1 MVKNTM
7 TAAPKFT
14 LGAYLFDPNS
24 TDPASEAW
32 FENQFN
38 TFSAAM
44 GATPQYMDAFTDYY
58 VDWSQWVPI
67 QDGMAR
73 SWAASPVLRGVTP
86 VMTIPM
92 ATTSDWNNADQV
104 YKDIIAG
111 KHDDVFVGLINSW
124 KKVGY
129 VTVDARIGPE
139 MNGTFEPWYMGS
151 DPATVADWTAAF
163 RHIADLVHSVPG
175 ITVRTVWNPADLNY
189 TAQPTKSAY
198 PGDKYVDVIGA
209 DVYSVMFPPQ
219 LYDWHKNDGTVD
231 TSLQQWFS
239 DPVNREHY
247 WSNPDATQWNPNGYD
262 PSQWGFKQV
271 LAFAA
276 AHNKSLGIAETGA
289 GGNGTS
295 TGPIDDPDFPKWLY
309 EQLSQPGA
317 PKVDY
322 VNIWDITPG
331 DGNWE
336 FTNGTKP
343 LEAAAWRQ
351 YFGVPSPDGP
361 HSFPTIAVVGTGP
374 DTLVLTMAED
384 AYQGDAQF
392 VVSLDGTQL
401 GGVLTAGAWHNQGQG
416 QNFTFNGTWGAAGA
430 HILRVTFL
438 NDAWGGSASLD
449 RNLYVNTVTFDGS
462 VQQTNV
468 SVGGGGPQTFGLG
481 TAATSV
487 AFVDSAKARFLT
499 AVAPTATGEFGS
511 SDTKLNG
518 NVYQWLETGR
528 VTAIGADT
536 FDTVQ
541 VASLNDGSGSSFHL
555 NNFVEANATL
565 NNAPNTS
572 GSAST
577 LEVDSAMRGSIALGA
592 GNYAATINVRSVFA
606 DVPNNTFRISMGSGN
621 DSLTLNGDVSRTY
634 ANVAA
639 GSGTDTMTFLNVLN
653 ATVTGGSG
661 GSAVLLLGAG
671 TATVTAGSGSMDVK
685 GGAGADT
692 YIAHAGVGLMV
703 IENFSLAKGDVLQ
716 VDKALQASLVETVRG
731 AGVMLSFGPDTTKG
745 VMLNGLATLAPTSIA
760 WV

>member
-1 MVKNTM
+1 MVESTM
-7 TAAPKFT
+7 TATPKFT
-14 LGAYLFDPNS
+14 LGAYLYDPSS
-24 TDPASEAW
+24 TDPKSEAW

-38 TFSAAM
+38 AFSQAM
-44 GATPQYMDAFTDYY
+44 GAKPQFMDAFTDYY

-67 QDGMAR
+67 QDELAR
-73 SWAASPVLRGVTP
+73 SWAASPVLLGVTP

-163 RHIADLVHSVPG
+163 QHIANLVHSVPG

-189 TAQPTKSAY
+189 TAQPTVSAY
-198 PGDKYVDVIGA
+198 PGDKYVDVLGV
-209 DVYSVMFPPQ
+209 DVYSVMWPPQ

-231 TSLQQWFS
+231 ASLQQWFA

-247 WSNPDATQWNPNGYD
+247 WMNPNATEWNPNGYD

-271 LAFAA
+271 LAFAK
-276 AHNKSLGIAETGA
+276 AHNLPLGIAETGA

-322 VNIWDITPG
+322 VNIWDITPS

-351 YFGVPSPDGP
+351 YFGVPQASGD
-361 HSFPTIAVVGTGP
+361 HVFPTPPTVGSGP
-374 DTLVLTMAED
+374 DTLVLAMSED
-384 AYQGDAQF
+384 AFQGDAQF
-392 VVSLDGTQL
+392 TVSLDGTQL
-401 GGVLTAGAWHNQGQG
+401 GGVLTTAAWHNLGQG
-416 QNFTFNGTWGAAGA
+416 QNFTFNGSWGAVGP
-430 HILRVTFL
+430 HIVTVTFL
-438 NDAWGGSASLD
+438 NDAWGGAASLD
-449 RNLYVNTVTFDGS
+449 RNLYVNAVTFDG
-462 VQQTNV
+462 VAQQTNV
-468 SVGGGGPQTFGLG
+468 EQGSAGPQTFGVG
-481 TAATSV
+481 TAATSIS
-487 AFVDSAKARFLT
+487 FVDSAKTRFLT

-511 SDTKLNG
+511 WDTKLNN
-518 NVYQWLETGR
+518 NVYQWLQPGR
-528 VTAIGADT
+528 VTGIGAGA

-541 VASLNDGSGSSFHL
+541 VATLIDGSGSSFRL
-555 NNFVEANATL
+555 NDFVEANATL
-565 NNAPNTS
+565 NNAPNTV
-572 GSAST
+572 GSTST
-577 LEVDSAMRGSIALGA
+577 LTVDNAMRGSIALGA
-592 GNYAATINVRSVFA
+592 GNYAATINVRSVYA

-621 DSLTLNGDVSRTY
+621 DSLTLNGDASRTY

-639 GSGTDTMTFLNVLN
+639 GSGTDSMTFVNVLN
-653 ATVTGGSG
+653 TTVTGGSG
-661 GSAVLLLGAG
+661 AATVLLGSGA
-671 TATVTAGSGSMDVK
+671 ATVTAGTGSMDVT
-685 GGAGADT
+685 GGTSADT
-692 YIAHAGVGLMV
+692 YVAHAGLGLMT
-703 IENFSLAKGDVLQ
+703 IENFSLAKGDALQ
-716 VDKALQASLVETVRG
+716 VDKALQASLLETPR
-731 AGVMLSFGPDTTKG
+731 AGSVMLSFGTDPTKG
-745 VMLNGLATLAPTSIA
+745 VMLNGLTTLAPTSIT

>member
-1 MVKNTM
+1 MVENTM
-7 TAAPKFT
+7 PTTPKFP
-14 LGAYLFDPNS
+14 LGAYLFDPSS
-24 TDPASEAW
+24 TNPASEAW

-38 TFSAAM
+38 TFTQAM
-44 GATPQYMDAFTDYY
+44 GAKPQYMDVFTNYL
-58 VDWSQWVPI
+58 VDISQWVWT
-67 QDGMAR
+67 QDEMAR
-73 SWAASPVLRGVTP
+73 SWAASPVLKGVTP
-86 VMTIPM
+86 VITIPM
-92 ATTSDWNNADQV
+92 ASTSNWNNADQV
-104 YKDIIAG
+104 FKEIIAG
-111 KHDDVFVGLINSW
+111 KHDDVFIGLINSW
-124 KKVGY
+124 KKAGY
-129 VTVDARIGPE
+129 TAIDARIGPE

-163 RHIADLVHSVPG
+163 QRIADLVRSVPG
-175 ITVRTVWNPADLNY
+175 IKVRTVWNPANLNY
-189 TAQPTKSAY
+189 TAQPTESAY
-198 PGDKYVDVIGA
+198 PGDKYVDVLGV
-209 DVYSVMFPPQ
+209 DVYSVMWPPQ

-231 TSLQQWFS
+231 ATLQQWFA

-247 WSNPDATQWNPNGYD
+247 WMNPNATQWNPNGYD

-271 LAFAA
+271 LAFAK
-276 AHNKSLGIAETGA
+276 AHNLSLGIAETGA

-343 LEAAAWRQ
+343 QEAAAWRQ
-351 YFGVPSPDGP
+351 YFGVPSPDGA
-361 HSFPTIAVVGTGP
+361 HSFPTTATVGTGP

-392 VVSLDGTQL
+392 TVSLDGKQL
-401 GGVLTAGAWHNQGQG
+401 GGVLTAGAWHNQGQN
-416 QNFTFNGTWGAAGA
+416 QNFTFNGSWGAAGP
-430 HILRVTFL
+430 HILTVTYF
-438 NDAWGGSASLD
+438 NDLWGGSASQD
-449 RNLYVNTVTFDGS
+449 RNLYINTVTFDG
-462 VQQTNV
+462 VAQLTNV
-468 SVGGGGPQTFGLG
+468 AKGSAGPQTFGVG
-481 TAATSV
+481 TASSSI
-487 AFVDSAKARFLT
+487 AFVDSYAGRFLT

-511 SDTKLNG
+511 SDTKLAG
-518 NVYQWLETGR
+518 NIYQWLEPGR
-528 VTAIGADT
+528 VTAIGADN
-536 FDTVQ
+536 FNVVQ
-541 VASLNDGSGSSFHL
+541 VATLNDGSGSSFHL

-565 NNAPNTS
+565 NNAPNTV
-572 GSAST
+572 GSTST
-577 LEVDSAMRGSIALGA
+577 LLVDNAMRGSIALGA

-606 DVPNNTFRISMGSGN
+606 DVPNNTFRLSMGSGN
-621 DSLTLNGDVSRTY
+621 DSLTLNGDASRTY

-639 GSGTDTMTFLNVLN
+639 GSGIDTMTFVNVLN

-661 GSAVLLLGAG
+661 ASAVLLLGSG

-692 YIAHAGVGLMV
+692 YIAHAGLGFMV

-716 VDKALQASLVETVRG
+716 VDKALQASLVETPRAG
-731 AGVMLSFGPDTTKG
+731 GVMLSFGADATKG
-745 VMLNGLATLAPTSIA
+745 VMLNGLTTLAPASIA